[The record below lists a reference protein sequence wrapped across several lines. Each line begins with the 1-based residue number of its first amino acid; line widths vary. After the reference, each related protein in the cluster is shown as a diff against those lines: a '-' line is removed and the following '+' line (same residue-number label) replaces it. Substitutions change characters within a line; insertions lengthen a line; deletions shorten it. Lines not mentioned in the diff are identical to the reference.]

1 MDYPNGLLQ
10 WTTQMDYPRAI
21 DIFGIGRVKAGVNMK
36 FGQTEQFFLLESS
49 IASLFM
55 IL

>member
-1 MDYPNGLLQ
+1 MGGE
-10 WTTQMDYPRAI
+10 WGGERS
-21 DIFGIGRVKAGVNMK
+21 DILVVSETIFSFKVGVNMK